1 MLIMRIIT
9 ANMGNNLKK
18 SYSKYEN
25 HPRMFATARSDLVL
39 ARRRRKKKKKGKKVR
54 NKTLDQKHN
63 DINRFAVLAPLG
75 SHVNGNM

>member
-39 ARRRRKKKKKGKKVR
+39 ARRRRKTKREKSQKK
-54 NKTLDQKHN
+54 NLDQN
-63 DINRFAVLAPLG
+63 ITTLIVLQFWLP
-75 SHVNGNM
+75 